1 MGQAARES
9 GLPRSDLYLTTK
21 ILSPGGSVEKSYQKC
36 VESIAKIA
44 GDGAKEDDAY
54 VDLFLIHTPSSG
66 AAGRKEMWQALER
79 LKEEGKAR
87 AIGVSNFGVGHI
99 EELKGFAKVWPPQV
113 QQIEVCSAPRFLF
126 SDRDRIGLQ
135 RDDYVWSEC

>member
-1 MGQAARES
+1 MGQSARQS

-36 VESIAKIA
+36 IESITKIA
-44 GDGAKEDDAY
+44 GDDAGEGDAY
-54 VDLFLIHTPSSG
+54 VDLFLIHSPSSG

-87 AIGVSNFGVGHI
+87 SIGVSNFGVGHI
-99 EELKGFAKVWPPQV
+99 EELKEFAKVWPPQV
-113 QQIEVCSAPRFLF
+113 QQIEVS
-126 SDRDRIGLQ
+126 
-135 RDDYVWSEC
+135 WSPFPPSQPTPSID